1 VHRRYPP
8 GACYFISRCWS
19 IVGLELTGLA
29 VAIFAPIVS
38 ISSNPGEGAWL
49 GLVMAETGLLVALAD
64 QDNLTLAL
72 FLP

>member
-1 VHRRYPP
+1 M
-8 GACYFISRCWS
+8 
-19 IVGLELTGLA
+19 GLELTGLA